1 MTKWIIKGLGVLFIF
16 SGIGLIIS
24 GDYGPGLLGI
34 ILGAV
39 PFFVSDKWFDTKK
52 ESAAKNYGKL
62 KEYKTAS
69 NQELKMK
76 LGRTPV
82 RKDIDGY
89 YYIAPNY
96 SKDAERYTF
105 ENFEF
110 AGSQITQ
117 ETIGQIKKQGRMG
130 YALAGGALLGSV
142 GAVAGASRKRKD
154 KINTKTTNKEKP
166 GKAKV
171 YLRSIEDQQIKTI
184 NFKATQAEAENVIR
198 FFA

>member
-1 MTKWIIKGLGVLFIF
+1 MTKWIVRGLGVLFIF
-16 SGIGLIIS
+16 SGIGLIVS
-24 GDYGPGLLGI
+24 GDYGAGIFGIVLGV
-34 ILGAV
+34 V
-39 PFFVSDKWFDTKK
+39 PFFVSDKWLETKK
-52 ESAAKNYGKL
+52 ESATKNYNSL
-62 KEYKTAS
+62 KDYKAAS
-69 NQELKMK
+69 NQEMKMK

-89 YYIAPNY
+89 YYIAPNH

-130 YALAGGALLGSV
+130 SALVGSALLGRD
-142 GAVAGASRKRKD
+142 GAIVGASRKRKD